1 MSPLATVVLAMLP
14 RGPVVAFTL
23 LEWIV
28 IVGCA
33 AIAIGVAVWLI
44 ARYGLGFG
52 GGGTAGG
59 GTGGGGTGGGGTGGG
74 GPPGSGSIP
83 GLKA

>member
-33 AIAIGVAVWLI
+33 AIAIGSL
-44 ARYGLGFG
+44 LG
-52 GGGTAGG
+52 
-59 GTGGGGTGGGGTGGG
+59 
-74 GPPGSGSIP
+74 
-83 GLKA
+83 